1 MAATRSIGNAIL
13 RNHSLCFSTAS
24 CYRKQISLASL
35 FQRYGFPPSQI
46 PHIIS
51 NNSFLLDSNIPEL
64 EKSLATLFSFRIP
77 QNAVVSLIRNCPAV
91 LEPKFLQNWEQ
102 GLSKLKAMNPSSSMI
117 VNFLECSR
125 RFQLDPVE
133 ASKKVEALKSLGFS
147 DDVVSKILEGFPSV
161 IAVSRRQLASV
172 IEFLVEFGIP
182 RDEVV
187 DRVVRLNPRVLG
199 IGVEQRLKPLI
210 RELEELRFPR
220 HEIRTEVVRVPRIL
234 GMEIGEF
241 SRCLRLLEGLK
252 CREAIKERIFQDG
265 LLRACFEVKLKV
277 DCLCHHGLIRSDALK
292 LLWKEPRLIT
302 YDVESIEKKIGF
314 LVQRMNYSVDCLL
327 HVPEYLGVNFE
338 KQIVPRYNVM
348 EYLKAKGTL
357 GFEFGLKDMV
367 KPTRLRF
374 YNLYVKPY
382 PECEKIYGRFS
393 GITKV
398 KSKHPPG
405 LWKLFK
411 PPKFL
416 TTDEDAKNLK
426 SFMDTLGKAQ
436 QPWQQNHHSDE

>member
-1 MAATRSIGNAIL
+1 MAATRSIHNGIL
-13 RNHSLCFSTAS
+13 RNHSLYFSTS

-35 FQRYGFPPSQI
+35 FQRYGFPSSQV
-46 PHIIS
+46 PHFVS
-51 NNSFLLDSNIPEL
+51 KNSFLLDSNIPEL

-77 QNAVVSLIRNCPAV
+77 QNALVSLIRKCPAV
-91 LEPKFLQNWEQ
+91 LEPEFLQNWEQ

-133 ASKKVEALKSLGFS
+133 ACKKVETLKGLGFS
-147 DDVVSKILEGFPSV
+147 DDLVSKILEGFPSV
-161 IAVSRRQLASV
+161 IAVSKREIASV

-187 DRVVRLNPRVLG
+187 DRVVRLYPKVLG

-210 RELEELRFPR
+210 RELKELGFSVQ
-220 HEIRTEVVRVPRIL
+220 EIRSEVIRVPRIL

-241 SRCLRLLEGLK
+241 SQCLRLLEGLK
-252 CREAIKERIFQDG
+252 CREAVKERIFQEG
-265 LLRACFEVKLKV
+265 LLRACFEVKLRV
-277 DCLCHHGLIRSDALK
+277 DCLCGQCLTRSDALK

-302 YDVESIEKKIGF
+302 YDAESIKKKIRF

-348 EYLKAKGTL
+348 EYLKAKEAL
-357 GFEFGLKDMV
+357 GFEVGLKDMV
-367 KPTRLRF
+367 KPSRLRF

-393 GITKV
+393 GTTKV

-411 PPKFL
+411 PHKFP
-416 TTDEDAKNLK
+416 TTYEDANNLK
-426 SFMDTLGKAQ
+426 SFMDSLL
-436 QPWQQNHHSDE
+436 